1 MNDSALIVVLLLW
14 GFIGGLIGALI
25 GQYKGRVAAGFW
37 FGFFLGFIGW
47 ILVALGPDLRRGPPA
62 VAPSVDPDLADYI
75 EKKGKAAKRPPNGS
89 IAEDPWAEKEG

>member
-47 ILVALGPDLRRGPPA
+47 ILVALGPDLRRGPP
-62 VAPSVDPDLADYI
+62 SSLTQRRSRLGGLHG
-75 EKKGKAAKRPPNGS
+75 KKGQGSETAAQ
-89 IAEDPWAEKEG
+89 W